1 MCICVLLVF
10 DGNPMGSAQNFKLN
24 NHHPA
29 HKKGGGSEYGFLP
42 RVIPDKHSRQLQL
55 KSNWDVVEKL
65 ADGTTNTL
73 SPPQKSELT
82 TSYNILPKQ
91 PLDGVTEEG
100 RRSFDAQSMRLL
112 SMKHDMNKSSSNYV
126 FNANNMVSSFIRHQ
140 QTGQLQPLR
149 RGTRATQYPVSFP
162 PVSSQRQE
170 WAHRFGVDMSGASEK
185 LQVVPRPKKVNY
197 QQIMREQRENR
208 ARLRRQAQIK
218 LKWKGAY
225 ERIVQDRRTRRER
238 VYTMFDKCCQDLL
251 KKHYSRKDRRLSE
264 QYGVLMAEMNKVLH
278 SDWQAQREKVDMGS
292 VLKSIDRKHKAQQ
305 HQEMIRTVKEME
317 AKDAEKEAASKAEY
331 DEMLASKTKQ
341 KNIDIMIDKYLQTR
355 RNSFTAG
362 NIAASIQELSER
374 NLKSLSLNKKIN
386 TDDL

>member
-149 RGTRATQYPVSFP
+149 RGTRATQVNGFDLSSNHKLNMNSKRHSLENPFQYPVSFP

-264 QYGVLMAEMNKVLH
+264 QV
-278 SDWQAQREKVDMGS
+278 S
-292 VLKSIDRKHKAQQ
+292 
-305 HQEMIRTVKEME
+305 
-317 AKDAEKEAASKAEY
+317 
-331 DEMLASKTKQ
+331 
-341 KNIDIMIDKYLQTR
+341 
-355 RNSFTAG
+355 
-362 NIAASIQELSER
+362 
-374 NLKSLSLNKKIN
+374 
-386 TDDL
+386 